1 MKIDKDLRAAI
12 SAVIKTKTA
21 EARNYDSWNGKKR
34 AVESWMKTHPK
45 EAARIAAAR
54 KQAKAL
60 REKADKLLEYV
71 SGFGISQTSN
81 DVRDETKFIKA
92 GGEVPVAPRT
102 MSFDS
107 VMSQLAAADEKEGA
121 KILKGLGIAWV

>member
-12 SAVIKTKTA
+12 TAVIKSKKA
-21 EARNYDSWNGKKR
+21 ENYHFNSWEAKKR
-34 AVESWMKTHPK
+34 AVANWLKAHPK
-45 EAARIAAAR
+45 EAARIEAAR
-54 KQAKAL
+54 KKAAAL
-60 REKADKLLEYV
+60 REQAKKLLKV
-71 SGFGISQTSN
+71 VADFGISETSN
-81 DVRDETKFIKA
+81 DIGDEIKFIKA

-107 VMSQLAAADEKEGA
+107 VMAQLAAADEKEGH